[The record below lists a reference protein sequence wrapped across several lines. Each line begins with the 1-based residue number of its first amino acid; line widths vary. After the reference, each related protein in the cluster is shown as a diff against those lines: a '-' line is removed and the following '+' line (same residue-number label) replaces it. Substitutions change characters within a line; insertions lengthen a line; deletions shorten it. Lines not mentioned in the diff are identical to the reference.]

1 MTSLPPRLCR
11 IAVVFFCSLAIGVLG
26 CGTPQSSTPQSQ
38 LTPGSS
44 DPSQPQLRLTIL
56 EMAKLDQAARK
67 GSMSNGGPGVGA
79 VRNLGS
85 IDAINTAELKRIVEQ
100 HGWPTRSMVG
110 NDGAEAAWLLVQ
122 HADRDVAFQRKCLT
136 LMNAELDRKEVFPPN
151 VAYLTDRVLV
161 NDGRPQLYGTQFQS
175 IGGGIRLRPVL
186 EPEHLEERRA
196 KMGLSSMK
204 KYRELMSM

>member
-11 IAVVFFCSLAIGVLG
+11 IGVVFFCSLAIGVLG
-26 CGTPQSSTPQSQ
+26 CGTPQSSTLQSQ
-38 LTPGSS
+38 HAPGSS

-56 EMAKLDQAARK
+56 EMAKLDQVARK
-67 GSMSNGGPGVGA
+67 GTRSTDEPIA
-79 VRNLGS
+79 NLAGDMGS
-85 IDAINTAELKRIVEQ
+85 IDAVNTAEMKRIVEQ

-122 HADRDVAFQRKCLT
+122 HADRDVPFQRKCLT
-136 LMNAELDRKEVFPPN
+136 LMNAELDRKEVFPGN

-161 NDGRPQLYGTQFQS
+161 NQGRLQLYGTQFQS
-175 IGGGIRLRPVL
+175 IGGGIRMRPVL

-196 KMGLSSMK
+196 RMGLSSMK
-204 KYRELMSM
+204 KFRELMSM